1 MRTSLHQ
8 VYTPTP
14 HHHSL
19 NTTVT
24 YLSLRNCY
32 PNYNIPSIF
41 RNRIERNAYVIAV
54 AQPPHQPRHQPG
66 ASASAAAPNADS
78 ASSGSSSRSITGSA
92 ATPNADLAS
101 SGSSSRI
108 TGKKRKAPCR
118 RGGDEA
124 VEQLVDL
131 TEIRKRRKVTTDR
144 RYNKK
149 YAENNIR
156 YAKQVVQW
164 LVVVAKTSNL

>member
-32 PNYNIPSIF
+32 PNYTVGILQKSNREERMSSPSLSP
-41 RNRIERNAYVIAV
+41 RISRAH
-54 AQPPHQPRHQPG
+54 QPPLPLLMPIRRHQDPHHEV
-66 ASASAAAPNADS
+66 SPAPLPLLMPIWRHQDPHHES
-78 ASSGSSSRSITGSA
+78 
-92 ATPNADLAS
+92 
-101 SGSSSRI
+101 

>member
-32 PNYNIPSIF
+32 PTVRDF
-41 RNRIERNAYVIAV
+41 TEIESRGTHVIAV
-54 AQPPHQPRHQPG
+54 AQPPHQPG

>member
-32 PNYNIPSIF
+32 PNYTVRGGLAFSEIESIES
-41 RNRIERNAYVIAV
+41 RGTHVIAV
-54 AQPPHQPRHQPG
+54 AQPERPARGAQPPHQPG

-78 ASSGSSSRSITGSA
+78 VSSGSSSRSITGSA

-144 RYNKK
+144 LYRI
-149 YAENNIR
+149 IR
-156 YAKQVVQW
+156 NMLKTT
-164 LVVVAKTSNL
+164 LVC